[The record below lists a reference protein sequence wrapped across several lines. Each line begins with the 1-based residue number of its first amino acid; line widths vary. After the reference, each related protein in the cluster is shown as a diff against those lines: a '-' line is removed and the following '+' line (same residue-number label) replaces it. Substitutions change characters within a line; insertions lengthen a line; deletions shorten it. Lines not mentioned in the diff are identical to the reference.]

1 MDTEGAKDTHRLSSC
16 KLLGLRRSLHNK
28 EWGDMTIQTREFT
41 SSHDGGIG
49 TKFALLL
56 GTTEKPSRDKIHETI
71 VLKVGVRQGSDK
83 EGQPSPRAGRPCD
96 APDCGRGRGE
106 AQGQVD
112 LSRLCKP
119 L

>member
-1 MDTEGAKDTHRLSSC
+1 MDTGGATDTHGPSSRE
-16 KLLGLRRSLHNK
+16 LLGLRSLHNK
-28 EWGDMTIQTREFT
+28 EWEGTTIQTREFT

-49 TKFALLL
+49 TKFAPLL
-56 GTTEKPSRDKIHETI
+56 GTAENPGETKHMKRWFPR
-71 VLKVGVRQGSDK
+71 LGSDK
-83 EGQPSPRAGRPCD
+83 EGQPSPRDGRPCD
-96 APDCGRGRGE
+96 APGCGEGRGE